1 MRREGLAGK
10 MRVRLLVGE
19 EAEKATVGV
28 APDVVM
34 VGRPAGACC
43 WKSSSLVA
51 SSSRR
56 VTISNSQLS
65 VFRSGWDGGGESIEK
80 ARSKHEK
87 FRGFLLAG
95 FC

>member
-28 APDVVM
+28 APDVV
-34 VGRPAGACC
+34 VLGRPAGAH
-43 WKSSSLVA
+43 SSWSSWVA

-56 VTISNSQLS
+56 ANLGKTVN
-65 VFRSGWDGGGESIEK
+65 
-80 ARSKHEK
+80 
-87 FRGFLLAG
+87 
-95 FC
+95 